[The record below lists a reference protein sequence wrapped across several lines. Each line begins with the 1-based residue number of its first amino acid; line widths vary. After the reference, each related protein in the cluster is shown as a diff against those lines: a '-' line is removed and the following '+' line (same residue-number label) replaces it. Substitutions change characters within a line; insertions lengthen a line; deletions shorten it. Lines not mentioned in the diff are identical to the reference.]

1 MCHFNCHVHI
11 YGILPKKIIKTSEK
25 ACQNYYNYNLI
36 TDVFQPYLFGHAK
49 ALVKGAS
56 KYPGKKFTFPRE
68 KNDWNKSDI
77 TRIFTQKLALFG

>member
-25 ACQNYYNYNLI
+25 ACQNYYNYNII
-36 TDVFQPYLFGHAK
+36 TDEFQPCLFGHAK

-56 KYPGKKFTFPRE
+56 KYTGKKFTFPRE

-77 TRIFTQKLALFG
+77 FGIFTQKLALFG